1 MKVIG
6 LTGGIA
12 SGKST
17 VSKYLKDQGIPI
29 LDADQI
35 AKDLVEV
42 GEEGWFKLK
51 EAFGER
57 ILLEDGKIDRP
68 ELGRIIFQDPEQRK
82 VLNGILHPMVR
93 ARIDRTLEELRFQ
106 GRELAVVDV
115 PLLIEA
121 EMTDMVEEVWLVSTD
136 LDTQIARLK
145 ARDQLNHAEALARI
159 NSQMSLE
166 EKKKRATVIIDNSGS
181 IEDTLKQINKLL
193 EERRLSGFTL

>member
-51 EAFGER
+51 KAFGER

-93 ARIDRTLEELRFQ
+93 ARIDRTLEELRCQ
-106 GRELAVVDV
+106 GQELAVVDV